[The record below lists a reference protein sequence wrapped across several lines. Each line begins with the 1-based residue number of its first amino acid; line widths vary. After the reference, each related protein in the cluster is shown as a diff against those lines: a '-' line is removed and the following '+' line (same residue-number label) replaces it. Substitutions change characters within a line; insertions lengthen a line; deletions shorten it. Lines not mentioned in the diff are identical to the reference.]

1 MQIADRERIVDHELD
16 ELKREFLVE
25 AQEKVREMETALG
38 TAETR
43 ETLGRVAYLAHQ
55 LKGSGGSYGYQSI
68 SHDAAEIE
76 QAVESSGENANDPG
90 MREKIHEHVVRLR
103 EEIDRRTREL

>member
-1 MQIADRERIVDHELD
+1 MVDHELN

-38 TAETR
+38 TADTA

-76 QAVESSGENANDPG
+76 QAVEMSGDGAQT
-90 MREKIHEHVVRLR
+90 REKIQEHVVRLR
-103 EEIDRRTREL
+103 EEIDRRTRELSV